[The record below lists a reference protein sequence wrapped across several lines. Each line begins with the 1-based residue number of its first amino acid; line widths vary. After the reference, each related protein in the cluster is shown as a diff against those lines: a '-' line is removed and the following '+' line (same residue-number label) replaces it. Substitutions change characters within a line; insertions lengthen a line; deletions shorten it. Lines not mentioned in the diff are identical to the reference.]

1 MSVIL
6 WQDPVSSGPL
16 SRSAGRGERNAR
28 EIVSKKRYHVP
39 MTQIQTP
46 PPVSGKPSAAPAH
59 GAGPAITRQFVNFAF
74 FKLDPAFRRLDDHD
88 KLQARSEFLKLFQA
102 PRPGLLCLSY
112 STVGLRPDCDF
123 LLWRIGTGP
132 EDFQA
137 QTQQLNKTRLG
148 AFLTTPHSMVAMT
161 KRSMY
166 IDKLDPFH
174 TAESRTHIIP
184 GKRKYLF
191 VYPFLKT
198 REWYLL
204 PLERRQE
211 MMDAHIKVGNEFP
224 SVKLNTTYSF
234 GLDDQEFVVAF
245 ETDEPK
251 DFLDLVMKLRET
263 EGSKYTLRDTPIFT
277 CVQMNMEHVLDQL
290 F

>member
-1 MSVIL
+1 
-6 WQDPVSSGPL
+6 
-16 SRSAGRGERNAR
+16 
-28 EIVSKKRYHVP
+28 
-39 MTQIQTP
+39 MTQTQTAP
-46 PPVSGKPSAAPAH
+46 SSSAAS
-59 GAGPAITRQFVNFAF
+59 AIQRQFVNFAF
-74 FKLDPAFRRLDDHD
+74 FKLDPAFRRLPQSE
-88 KLQARSEFLKLFQA
+88 KSAARTEFVQLFEQHK
-102 PRPGLLCLSY
+102 PGLICLSY
-112 STVGLRPDCDF
+112 STVGLRPDTDF
-123 LLWRIGTGP
+123 LLWRISLSSD
-132 EDFQA
+132 DFQ
-137 QTQQLNKTRLG
+137 TQSQSINKTRLG
-148 AFLTTPHSMVAMT
+148 GYLTTPHSMVAMT

-166 IDKLDPFH
+166 IDKVDPFH

-191 VYPFLKT
+191 VYPFVKT

-204 PLERRQE
+204 PLEKRQE
-211 MMDAHIKVGNEFP
+211 IMDGHIKIGNEFP

-263 EGSKYTLRDTPIFT
+263 QSSKYTLRDTPIFT
-277 CVQMNMEHVLDQL
+277 CVQTAMPGVLDQL

>member
-1 MSVIL
+1 M
-6 WQDPVSSGPL
+6 
-16 SRSAGRGERNAR
+16 
-28 EIVSKKRYHVP
+28 
-39 MTQIQTP
+39 
-46 PPVSGKPSAAPAH
+46 SAATTAQPRPA
-59 GAGPAITRQFVNFAF
+59 AESTRPPAPTVSRQFVNFAF
-74 FKLDPAFRRLDDHD
+74 YKLDPAFRRLDDHD
-88 KLQARSEFLKLFQA
+88 KIQARSEFLRLFQK
-102 PRPGLLCLSY
+102 PRAGLMCLPY
-112 STVGLRPDCDF
+112 STVGLRPDADF
-123 LLWRIGTGP
+123 LLWRIGNGID
-132 EDFQA
+132 DFQD
-137 QTQQLNKTRLG
+137 QTRQMNKTRLG
-148 AFLTTPHSMVAMT
+148 AFLSTPHSMVAMT

-191 VYPFLKT
+191 VYPFVKT
-198 REWYLL
+198 RAWYLL
-204 PLERRQE
+204 PIEKRQE
-211 MMDAHIKVGNEFP
+211 IMDGHIRVGNEFP

-263 EGSKYTLRDTPIFT
+263 EGSLFTLRDTPIFT
-277 CVQMNMEHVLDQL
+277 CVQMPMEQVLDQL

>member
-1 MSVIL
+1 MSQTTSNPTIHS
-6 WQDPVSSGPL
+6 PAATRPAT
-16 SRSAGRGERNAR
+16 AGAQ
-28 EIVSKKRYHVP
+28 S
-39 MTQIQTP
+39 T
-46 PPVSGKPSAAPAH
+46 APA
-59 GAGPAITRQFVNFAF
+59 IVRQFVNFAGY
-74 FKLDPAFRRLDDHD
+74 KLDPAFRRLDEHE
-88 KLQARSEFLKLFQA
+88 KIQARSEFLRLFQQ
-102 PRPGLLCLSY
+102 PRPGLMCLTY

-123 LLWRIGTGP
+123 LLWRISSGP
-132 EDFQA
+132 EEFQS
-137 QTQQLNKTRLG
+137 QTQLINKTRLG
-148 AFLTTPHSMVAMT
+148 GFLTTPHSFVSMT

-191 VYPFLKT
+191 VYPFVKT
-198 REWYLL
+198 RDWYLL
-204 PLERRQE
+204 PLEKRQE
-211 MMDAHIKVGNEFP
+211 LMDGHIKIGNEFP

-234 GLDDQEFVVAF
+234 GLDDQDFVVAF

-263 EGSKYTLRDTPIFT
+263 QASKFTQRDTPIFT
-277 CVQMNMEHVLDQL
+277 CLQMNMENILDQL